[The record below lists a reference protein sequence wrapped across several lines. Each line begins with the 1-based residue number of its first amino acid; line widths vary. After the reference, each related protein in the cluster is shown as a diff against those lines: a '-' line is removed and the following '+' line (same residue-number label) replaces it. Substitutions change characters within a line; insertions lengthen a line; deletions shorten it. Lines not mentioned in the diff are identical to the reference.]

1 MIQQYKISGPDFKEM
16 LISGAALLERNKK
29 AVDAL
34 NVFPVPDGDTG
45 TNMSMTVASAI
56 RELKNADD
64 STVSAVAA
72 AMAQGALRGAR
83 GNSGV
88 ILSQLFRG
96 FARAADGLKE
106 MDAVQY
112 AEALQMG
119 VDSAYKAVMKP
130 KEGTILT
137 VARVIAEKAKQ
148 NAVAGANVYK
158 LIDDILTDG
167 EEILLKTPD
176 MLPVLKEAGVV
187 DAGGKGLLLIYR
199 GFKMALDGEE
209 LGEELLL
216 EEEKEADRE
225 ETVMFENLD
234 DIKFAYCTEFFIE
247 RRNQPYTEA
256 EIEVLRNHLE
266 RLGDSVVVVGDGS
279 LIKVHVHTNM
289 PGKALQIALRLGELN
304 GVKIEN
310 MLDQNRKLLEE
321 RKAREKEFGM
331 VAVSMGE
338 GIAGIFKDLTVDGIV
353 TGGQTMNPSAADIE
367 KAVKHVSARTVFV
380 FPNNKNIVLA
390 AQQAS
395 ELLDK
400 SANGK
405 RIIVIPTHSIPEGV
419 AAVLAFNPTVSAE
432 TNEAAMNEAA
442 KNVKSGSVTFSV
454 RSTAF
459 DGREIREGD
468 IMGMLGSNLAA
479 TGTDIASVAHELLA
493 KMLKD
498 GGDYITIFYGS
509 DVSKED
515 AEAFAAV
522 VEEKYSDM
530 DVVLQYGGQPLYY
543 YLFSVE

>member
-45 TNMSMTVASAI
+45 TNMSMTIASAI

-106 MDAVQY
+106 MDAMQY

-158 LIDDILTDG
+158 LIDDILIDG
-167 EEILLKTPD
+167 EEILQKTPD

-187 DAGGKGLLLIYR
+187 DAGGKGLLIIYR

-209 LGEELLL
+209 LGEEMLL
-216 EEEKEADRE
+216 EEDKETDRE
-225 ETVMFENLD
+225 ENVMFENLD

-247 RRNQPYTEA
+247 RMNQPYTEA
-256 EIEVLRNHLE
+256 ELDVLRNHLE

-279 LIKVHVHTNM
+279 LIKVHVHTNV
-289 PGKALQIALRLGELN
+289 PGKALQMALRLGELN

-390 AQQAS
+390 AQQAA

-400 SANGK
+400 STTGK
-405 RIIVIPTHSIPEGV
+405 RILVIPTHSIPEGV
-419 AAVLAFNPTVSAE
+419 AAVLAFNSTVSAE
-432 TNEAAMNEAA
+432 ANEAAMIEAA
-442 KNVKSGSVTFSV
+442 KNVKSGAVTFSV
-454 RSTAF
+454 RSTSF

-468 IMGMLGSNLAA
+468 IMGMLDGNLAA
-479 TGTDIASVAHELLA
+479 TGTDIASVAYELLA
-493 KMLKD
+493 KMLED
-498 GGDYITIFYGS
+498 SGDYITMFYGS

-522 VEEKYSDM
+522 VEEKYPDT